1 MKLSRLASA
10 VMMLVLGVLFIW
22 KQSAVI
28 NIATWVL
35 GIALIALGVVDLLS
49 KNLFSAIVKAT
60 LGVVILVLGNTLID
74 IALTIIAIIM
84 IVLGAVQFFEI
95 FRRRASGTER
105 LFALISAAL
114 YIVIGVLLFLG
125 HRMDWMFIVI
135 GIFMIVDALCDIAY
149 GARAGK
155 GKRKRR

>member
-1 MKLSRLASA
+1 MKFSRFASA

-28 NIATWVL
+28 SIATLVL
-35 GIALIALGVVDLLS
+35 GIALIVLGVLDFLS
-49 KNLFSAIVKAT
+49 KDLFSAIVKAT
-60 LGVVILVLGNTLID
+60 LGVVILVLGNIIIG
-74 IALTIIAIIM
+74 IARQIIAVIM
-84 IVLGAVQFFEI
+84 IVLGVVQFFEI

-125 HRMDWMFIVI
+125 HLMNWMFIVI

-149 GARAGK
+149 GAKSGK
-155 GKRKRR
+155 SRGRRR

>member
-1 MKLSRLASA
+1 MKFSRFASA

-22 KQSAVI
+22 KQAGVI
-28 NIATWVL
+28 GIATWVL
-35 GIALIALGVVDLLS
+35 GIALIVLGVLDLLA
-49 KNLFSAIVKAT
+49 KNTIPAIVKAA
-60 LGVVILVLGNTLID
+60 LGVVILVLGNTIIG

-105 LFALISAAL
+105 LFALVSAVL
-114 YIVIGVLLFLG
+114 YVVIGVLLLLG
-125 HRMDWMFIVI
+125 HLMDWMFIVI

-155 GKRKRR
+155 GKRR